1 MKRYLFKMGFI
12 VSLLIV
18 MFWSA
23 SSAQSSGVAP
33 GNAGGATIATQ
44 VPAQVWT
51 ENFESG
57 TPTNWEFFGGAG
69 VVQSSQGNV
78 LGFSSAGIG
87 AWGVQPGSDYT
98 LSLRIRQGGGAP
110 EIMLSH
116 TGDPPNEEYYVVRL
130 FPDEAE
136 VVKFIGAQQSS
147 LGFVGKGIGAGTW
160 TSVEVSMSGG
170 GQSIVVN
177 AGGQPLLT
185 VQDPQPL
192 KPGII
197 AFRAVGE
204 GGTEIDDLVLTP
216 GSASSGSQ
224 TVQPSKPVQ

>member
-23 SSAQSSGVAP
+23 SSAQSSGETSTS
-33 GNAGGATIATQ
+33 AGGTTMSSQAP
-44 VPAQVWT
+44 VKVWT

-57 TPTNWEFFGGAG
+57 TPSNWEFIGGAG
-69 VVQSSQGNV
+69 VVQSNQGNV
-78 LGFSSAGIG
+78 LAFSSAGIA
-87 AWGVQPGSDYT
+87 AWGVQPGGDYT

-116 TGDPPNEEYYVVRL
+116 TGDPPNEEYYIVRL

-160 TSVEVSMSGG
+160 SIVEISMSGG

-177 AGGQPLLT
+177 AGGQSLLT